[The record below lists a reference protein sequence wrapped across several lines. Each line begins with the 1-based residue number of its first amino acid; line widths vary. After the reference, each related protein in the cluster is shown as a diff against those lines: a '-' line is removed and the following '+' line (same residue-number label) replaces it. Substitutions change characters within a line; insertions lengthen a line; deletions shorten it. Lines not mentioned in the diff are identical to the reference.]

1 MKKIL
6 IVHITNTDVS
16 SDNRI
21 LKEISALSELNDS
34 MVLSIGVGD
43 NNKSKLNIIP
53 GGKNYSLRLWS
64 RLLTWLPRPIR
75 YTFEL
80 FEFTIRTTLL
90 GSQIFYKERCNC
102 RVVHCHD
109 TMALPSGAI
118 LKKLYGARLVY
129 DAHELESNKN
139 GQSLLLSKATLIIEK
154 FIWEKV
160 DLFISVSES
169 IVCWYMCKLGEKP
182 NCLVLNSPLIDSNLT
197 TNDSIYHF
205 DYLRVKFSIPK
216 SASIFVYLGI
226 LGPGRSIEACLDAFS
241 KVGSQAQV
249 VFVGFGVLDSLIDQF
264 SSQYSNIH
272 RHPPVRHEEVVR
284 LVSGADYGL
293 CLIENVSLSDYY
305 CLPNK
310 LFEYIFAGLKIL
322 GSRLPEIQN
331 AIEKYEL
338 GMVCN
343 PDPKDILTAIS
354 SIIEAP
360 IYVLNKDL
368 GDLTWQIQAERLRN
382 SYEREIL

>member
-1 MKKIL
+1 MTKIL

-16 SDNRI
+16 NDNRI

-34 MVLSIGVGD
+34 MVLSIGVG
-43 NNKSKLNIIP
+43 NNSKNTLNIIP
-53 GGKNYSLRLWS
+53 GGKNHSLRLWS

-75 YTFEL
+75 YTLEL
-80 FEFTIRTTLL
+80 FEFTIRATRL
-90 GSQIFYKERCNC
+90 GSQIFYKERCS
-102 RVVHCHD
+102 RRIVHCHD
-109 TMALPSGAI
+109 TLALPSGAI
-118 LKKLYGARLVY
+118 LRMLYGARLVY

-154 FIWEKV
+154 FFWKKV

-169 IVCWYMCKLGEKP
+169 IISWYMHKLGEKP
-182 NCLVLNSPLIDSNLT
+182 SCLVLNSPFMDSNLT
-197 TNDSIYHF
+197 SNDSMYHL

-216 SASIFVYLGI
+216 SSLIFVYLGI
-226 LGPGRSIEACLDAFS
+226 LGPGRGIEACLDAFS
-241 KVGSQAQV
+241 KVGIQVQV

-284 LVSGADYGL
+284 LVSGANYGL
-293 CLIENVSLSDYY
+293 CLVENVSLSDYY

-331 AIEKYEL
+331 TIEKYEL
-338 GMVCN
+338 GIVCN
-343 PDPKDILTAIS
+343 PDPNDILTAIS
-354 SIIEAP
+354 LIIESP
-360 IYVLNKDL
+360 MYLLNKDL
-368 GDLTWQIQAERLRN
+368 GDLTWQTQAERLRN